1 MSSDMNIRPITP
13 PTVSVSAASS
23 APSVESVVKHSTSS
37 ISHSVAQSL
46 EISSMKDLA
55 KAQQQG
61 ESVQISDM
69 QVIKMIERANKAM
82 TGRTTTFE
90 FSIHKQT
97 KQILVK
103 VLDKDTGETIREI
116 PPEKTLD
123 MVAKMWELAGLLVDE
138 RW

>member
-1 MSSDMNIRPITP
+1 MSSEMSIRP
-13 PTVSVSAASS
+13 VSSPSVNVSATSS
-23 APSVESVVKHSTSS
+23 APPVDSGTKHVTSS
-37 ISHSVAQSL
+37 QPIAASL
-46 EISSMKDLA
+46 DISSMKELV

-61 ESVQISDM
+61 ESVQISDV
-69 QVIKMIERANKAM
+69 QVIKMIERANKAL
-82 TGRTTTFE
+82 TGRNTTFE

>member
-1 MSSDMNIRPITP
+1 MNVSATSPA
-13 PTVSVSAASS
+13 PTVDSGT
-23 APSVESVVKHSTSS
+23 KHSTASS
-37 ISHSVAQSL
+37 QPIAASL
-46 EISSMKDLA
+46 DISSMKELV

-69 QVIKMIERANKAM
+69 QVIKMIEKANKAL

-123 MVAKMWELAGLLVDE
+123 MVANMWELAGLLVDE